1 MPEVTARLRV
11 VRSEGAG
18 AGNSVMSVR
27 DTPKGKSVSPS
38 EPPTITES
46 QHPTAQAGRP
56 YRHIWVA
63 HREFVS
69 SLLSSIGQPAERWEK
84 RHAANSSGA

>member
-18 AGNSVMSVR
+18 AGNSAMSVR
-27 DTPKGKSVSPS
+27 DTPKGKSASPS

-56 YRHIWVA
+56 YRHLCAPRGPNVLPGMGGV
-63 HREFVS
+63 F
-69 SLLSSIGQPAERWEK
+69 
-84 RHAANSSGA
+84 